1 MWHRFMWHR
10 FVTGVFAT
18 GAATA
23 LLTLAISLLTFNLV
37 KAEEADVILKDGRTL
52 HGDVSQTDTH
62 VIIRTPNGPV
72 RIDKNDVLRITSDAT
87 PDDEYREM
95 VAVLDGGDVAG
106 HFAVAEWAAQIE
118 RWDLVIKRCRYILM
132 FNRRHADARR
142 LLEHARRRQALRIKT
157 DVKKALTTRS
167 SRPAAARPALAPPPR
182 ISKRDMLRLKLHEL
196 PTGEPAERVRVR
208 FKRKRIGAGVL
219 TRFATEMRNRE
230 GYTRDWERRF
240 RRAKPYEQLR
250 QIVAASGVQ
259 YADEIDVAGDTAVFR
274 SFRRNVL
281 PLLVR
286 SCAKTGC
293 HGGSTAR
300 VFRFPNTPRLGD
312 EYVYGSFL
320 ILDALETRY
329 GALIDRE
336 LPETSALLGFMLPQA
351 ASSTPHPQPK
361 QRRRKVNP
369 VLRGEADRN
378 YARVLDWIASLR
390 TPRPRYEL
398 DYKMPAWLPPRKPS
412 VLDLDGAN
420 IGPGADGRPAKPQPT
435 SKPTAGDGGAKP

>member
-1 MWHRFMWHR
+1 MC
-10 FVTGVFAT
+10 VFAT
-18 GAATA
+18 ALFTLTAA
-23 LLTLAISLLTFNLV
+23 LLTLNPAN
-37 KAEEADVILKDGRTL
+37 AEEADVFLKDGRTL

-62 VIIRTPNGPV
+62 VIIRTPTGPI
-72 RIDKNDVLRITSDAT
+72 RIDKKDVLRITSDAT
-87 PDDEYREM
+87 PDAEYREM

-132 FNRRHADARR
+132 FNHRHADALR
-142 LLEHARRRQALRIKT
+142 LLEDARRRQALRIKS
-157 DVKKALTTRS
+157 DVKKTLTTRQQ
-167 SRPAAARPALAPPPR
+167 RPAAHPALPPPPR
-182 ISKRDMLRLKLHEL
+182 ISKLDMLRLKLHEL
-196 PTGEPAERVRVR
+196 PTSEPAEEVRVR
-208 FKRKRIGAGVL
+208 FKRKRIGASIL
-219 TRFATEMRNRE
+219 TRFAKEMRNRE

-240 RRAKPYEQLR
+240 RRAEPHEQLR
-250 QIVAASGVQ
+250 QIVAAVGVQ
-259 YADEIDVAGDTAVFR
+259 YADEIEVARDTEVFR
-274 SFRRNVL
+274 GFRRNVL

-300 VFRFPNTPRLGD
+300 VFRFPSTARLGD

-320 ILDALETRY
+320 ILDTIETRY
-329 GALIDRE
+329 GPLIDRE
-336 LPETSALLGFMLPQA
+336 LPETSVLLGFMMSPA
-351 ASSTPHPQPK
+351 ASSTPHPQLK
-361 QRRRKVNP
+361 QRGRKVNP

-378 YARVLDWIASLR
+378 YARVLAWIASLR

-420 IGPGADGRPAKPQPT
+420 IGQGTEARPTKSGPT
-435 SKPTAGDGGAKP
+435 SKPTADGGAKP